1 VSEMTH
7 EDALLLAD
15 ALLGQELK
23 ETEARCAV
31 LAQFIDQCDRA
42 RAHTAAWSD
51 ALRELSALQ
60 DHRSRLIRRRSLI
73 QEALDCA
80 LGAPP
85 SKAPLPPPPRSP
97 ARTQHQVQV
106 QVRRR

>member
-1 VSEMTH
+1 MSDMTQ

-15 ALLGQELK
+15 ALAGQGLK
-23 ETEARCAV
+23 ETEARCAA
-31 LAQFIDQCDRA
+31 LAQFIDQCDRT
-42 RAHTAAWSD
+42 RSHTAAWSD
-51 ALRELSALQ
+51 ALRELSTLQ
-60 DHRSRLIRRRSLI
+60 DHRSRLIRRRTLI

-97 ARTQHQVQV
+97 ARTQHQVQIHA
-106 QVRRR
+106 RRR